1 MSRDD
6 AWILDIVHAARLAIE
21 FLGDLDQAAFMEDL
35 KTQAAVTRELEIIG
49 EAAKRLSEE
58 FRSENPDLPL
68 REAAG
73 MRDHIIHQYTSV
85 DVRRVWQVVTRDLP
99 GPISRLE
106 PHLPEEPR

>member
-1 MSRDD
+1 
-6 AWILDIVHAARLAIE
+6 
-21 FLGDLDQAAFMEDL
+21 MEDL

-49 EAAKRLSEE
+49 EASKRLSEE

-73 MRDHIIHQYTSV
+73 MRDRIVHQYASV

-99 GPISRLE
+99 DLISKLE